1 MIRFIDIALNKKMSF
16 DKMHVTNNFLIKA
29 ANGLIDFRS
38 IAIEQLRER
47 GLDENGSP
55 LLNSDLFEESEL
67 EAELTWA
74 ERNSLCTRDDVIDIL
89 NSCMYP
95 NWFIR
100 QNLNSIIQ
108 YIMNLK
114 NQGYDNEYIKLCLR
128 DNPKEFLGD
137 FHK

>member
-1 MIRFIDIALNKKMSF
+1 MIRFIDIAFNKKMSF
-16 DKMHVTNNFLIKA
+16 DRMHVTNLFLIQV
-29 ANGLIDFRS
+29 ANGLIDLKS
-38 IAIEQLRER
+38 IAINQLRER
-47 GLDENGSP
+47 GLDENGNP
-55 LLNSDLFEESEL
+55 LLNSELFEESEL
-67 EAELTWA
+67 EAELVWV
-74 ERNSLCTRDDVIDIL
+74 EKNSLCTRDDVIDIL

-100 QNLNSIIQ
+100 ENLNSILK